1 MSEEAIP
8 VFTVSSAPHAH
19 SGTSVRGIMLDVII
33 AMTPAMLAS
42 TYFFGWHAVRLIVV
56 CTLGCVATEAAC
68 RKLMGRNL
76 AIDDLSAVVT
86 GILLAFN
93 LPPSMPTWQA
103 LFGCIIAIAIAKQV
117 FGGIGYNPFNPA
129 LIARVALLVSFP
141 ASMTRWHSPM
151 NPARWMSLG
160 WIDGATTAT
169 PLDLAK
175 TAIDAGNAIPFDW
188 NASMAMRFFVGNMDG
203 CIGEVSALA
212 LLLGAAYML
221 WRRCISWHI
230 PATYIATVA
239 IFATVLRLV
248 NPAANMPVSFHLLA
262 GGLMLGALF
271 MATDMTTSPLTKRGQ
286 IIYGIGC
293 GCITMLI
300 RRWGGYPEGVS
311 FAILL
316 MNAIT
321 PLINQYTQ
329 PGVYGHKA

>member
-1 MSEEAIP
+1 MTDDAVPIY
-8 VFTVSSAPHAH
+8 TVSSAPHAH
-19 SGTSVRGIMLDVII
+19 SGDTVRRIMLDVII
-33 AMTPAMLAS
+33 ALIPAMLAA
-42 TYFFGWHAVRLIVV
+42 TYFFGWHAIRLVVV
-56 CTLGCVATEAAC
+56 CVIGCVVTEAVC
-68 RKLMGRNL
+68 RKMMGRNL

-93 LPPSMPTWQA
+93 LPPSLPTWQA
-103 LFGCIIAIAIAKQV
+103 LIGCFVAIAIAKQV

-141 ASMTRWHSPM
+141 AAMTRWHSPLHA
-151 NPARWMSLG
+151 ARWTSLG

-175 TAIDAGNAIPFDW
+175 TAITSGEAIPFTWDG
-188 NASMAMRFFVGNMDG
+188 SMAMRFFVGNMDG

-212 LLLGAAYML
+212 LLLGAAYLL

-230 PATYIATVA
+230 PGTYIATVA
-239 IFATVLRLV
+239 IFASILRIA
-248 NPAANMPVSFHLLA
+248 NPESNMPLSFHLLA
-262 GGLMLGALF
+262 GGLMLGALY
-271 MATDMTTSPLTKRGQ
+271 MATDMTTSPLSKRGQ
-286 IIYGIGC
+286 IIFGIGC
-293 GCITMLI
+293 GLLTMLI

-316 MNAIT
+316 MNAVT

-329 PGVYGHKA
+329 PGIYGHKK

>member
-1 MSEEAIP
+1 MSEETVPIY
-8 VFTVSSAPHAH
+8 TVSSAPHAH
-19 SGTSVRGIMLDVII
+19 SGASVRGIMLDVII
-33 AMTPAMLAS
+33 ALTPAMLAA
-42 TYFFGWHAVRLIVV
+42 TYFFGLHAIRLLLV
-56 CTLGCVATEAAC
+56 CVIGCVATEAAC

-93 LPPSMPTWQA
+93 LPPSLPTGYA
-103 LFGCIIAIAIAKQV
+103 LFGCVVAIAIAKQV

-141 ASMTRWHSPM
+141 AAMTRWHSPL
-151 NPARWMSLG
+151 NPDRWTSLG
-160 WIDGATTAT
+160 WIDAATTAT
-169 PLDLAK
+169 PLDLVK
-175 TAIDAGNAIPFDW
+175 TAVTSGETLPFSWDG
-188 NASMAMRFFVGNMDG
+188 SMAMRFFVGNMDG

-212 LLLGAAYML
+212 LLLGAAYLL

-230 PATYIATVA
+230 PGTYIATVA
-239 IFATVLRLV
+239 ILAGMLRV
-248 NPAANMPVSFHLLA
+248 INPSANMPLTFHLLA
-262 GGLMLGALF
+262 GGLMLGALY

-293 GCITMLI
+293 GLLTMVI

-316 MNAIT
+316 MNAVT

-329 PGVYGHKA
+329 LGVYGHKA

>member
-1 MSEEAIP
+1 MSDQAIP
-8 VFTVSSAPHAH
+8 IFTVSSAPHAH
-19 SGTSVRGIMLDVII
+19 SGASVRGIMLDVII
-33 AMTPAMLAS
+33 AMIPAMLAA
-42 TYFFGWHAVRLIVV
+42 TYFFGWQAVRLLLV
-56 CTLGCVATEAAC
+56 CTLGCVGTEAAC

-76 AIDDLSAVVT
+76 AIDDLSAAVT

-93 LPPSMPTWQA
+93 LPPSIPTLQA

-141 ASMTRWHSPM
+141 ASMTRWHSPL
-151 NPARWMSLG
+151 NPARWLSLN
-160 WIDGATTAT
+160 WVDAATTAT

-175 TAIDAGNAIPFDW
+175 TALAAGNPLPFDW
-188 NASMAMRFFVGNMDG
+188 NASMAMRFLVGNMDG

-230 PATYIATVA
+230 PGTYLATAAV
-239 IFATVLRLV
+239 FAGILHLA
-248 NPAANMPVSFHLLA
+248 NPSANMPVSFHLLA
-262 GGLMLGALF
+262 GGLMLGSLF

-293 GCITMLI
+293 GFLTILI

>member
-1 MSEEAIP
+1 MSEETVPIY
-8 VFTVSSAPHAH
+8 TVSSAPHAH
-19 SGTSVRGIMLDVII
+19 SGASVRGIMLDVII
-33 AMTPAMLAS
+33 ALTPAMLAA
-42 TYFFGWHAVRLIVV
+42 TYFFGWHAIRLLLV
-56 CTLGCVATEAAC
+56 CVIGCVATEAAC

-93 LPPSMPTWQA
+93 LPPSLPTGYA
-103 LFGCIIAIAIAKQV
+103 LFGCVVAIAIAKQV

-141 ASMTRWHSPM
+141 AAMTRWHSPL
-151 NPARWMSLG
+151 NPDRWTSLG
-160 WIDGATTAT
+160 WIDAATTAT
-169 PLDLAK
+169 PLDLVK
-175 TAIDAGNAIPFDW
+175 TAVTSGETLPFSWDG
-188 NASMAMRFFVGNMDG
+188 SMAMRFFVGNMDG

-212 LLLGAAYML
+212 LLLGAAYLL

-230 PATYIATVA
+230 PGTYIATVA
-239 IFATVLRLV
+239 ILAGMLRV
-248 NPAANMPVSFHLLA
+248 INPSANMPLTFHLLA
-262 GGLMLGALF
+262 GGLMLGALY

-293 GCITMLI
+293 GLLTMVI

-316 MNAIT
+316 MNAVT

-329 PGVYGHKA
+329 LGVYGHKA